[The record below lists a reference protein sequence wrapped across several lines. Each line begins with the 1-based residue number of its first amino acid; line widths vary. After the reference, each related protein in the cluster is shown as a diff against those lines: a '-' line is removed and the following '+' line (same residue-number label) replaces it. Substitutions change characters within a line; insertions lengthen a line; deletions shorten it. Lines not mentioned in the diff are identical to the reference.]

1 MVIGLPLS
9 RELWHVV
16 LNSAFWECRGG
27 GTQRVTGIEHADDPL
42 VSGSL
47 TSHDGL
53 DGTSP
58 DASGD
63 GPDDRELL
71 RRVRAGEDAAFAELF
86 SRHAGVARG
95 FALRYATDAAEADD
109 IAAEAFFRV
118 LQAVRRG
125 SGPEDN
131 VRGYL
136 LTVVRR
142 LAAEWRTRRRDVPV
156 ADEELSRRVD
166 PDSDQAGTRAEAH
179 LIARAFTS
187 LPQRW
192 RRVLWQVE
200 VEGERPAVVAPRFGL
215 SPNATAALARRA
227 REGLRAAYLQAH
239 VPPASGSTA
248 CRAVI
253 EKLGAY
259 TAGLVR
265 GSEAQRI
272 VAHLST
278 CSSCRAVHA
287 ELADVCAGL
296 RRYAGAMPGL
306 VPAAALPKVLPKGL
320 PKALPKTLPR
330 HGLSHGASGLGTKS
344 AALAG
349 KAAAFGV
356 RFKLAVATMSMVAVG
371 GLGVSAGPLLLH
383 MTSQINADQ
392 GTVQQLPV
400 LPNVLTSGAS
410 GVITR
415 PFGPGLPPESTG
427 TAIRGPRGHQAQQ
440 GQAGATT
447 TTTTLSSAAS
457 SSNGASSG
465 GQASTGSTHT
475 GASPQV
481 LGSSSNQQS
490 STTSSATT
498 GRKPFSA
505 SPTTDPTV
513 TQTTDS
519 GMTPQESVWSTSY
532 TTDGTTVWIT
542 RWTEVWQDNQAPAGR

>member
-1 MVIGLPLS
+1 M
-9 RELWHVV
+9 
-16 LNSAFWECRGG
+16 
-27 GTQRVTGIEHADDPL
+27 TGIEHADDSL

-47 TSHDGL
+47 TSADDLEARLGAPIPEVEAGL
-53 DGTSP
+53 AEVAISE
-58 DASGD
+58 A
-63 GPDDRELL
+63 DDRELL

-125 SGPEDN
+125 AGPDDN

-166 PDSDQAGTRAEAH
+166 PDADQAGTRAEAH

-200 VEGERPAVVAPRFGL
+200 VEGERPAVVAPHFGL

-239 VPPASGSTA
+239 VPPATASTA
-248 CRAVI
+248 CQAVVD
-253 EKLGAY
+253 KLGAY

-272 VAHLST
+272 VAHLAG

-296 RRYAGAMPGL
+296 RRYAGSLPGL
-306 VPAAALPKVLPKGL
+306 MPAAV
-320 PKALPKTLPR
+320 
-330 HGLSHGASGLGTKS
+330 HGVGTKS
-344 AALAG
+344 MALAG

-356 RFKLAVATMSMVAVG
+356 RFKLAIATMSMVAVG
-371 GLGVSAGPLLLH
+371 GLGVTAGPLLVHLAG
-383 MTSQINADQ
+383 QINADR

-400 LPNVLTSGAS
+400 LPNIGSTGSS
-410 GVITR
+410 GVAR
-415 PFGPGLPPESTG
+415 HPFGPGLPPESTG
-427 TAIRGPRGHQAQQ
+427 TDIRGPRAHQQHGSSSTTTDPAQQ
-440 GQAGATT
+440 GSSGTDQASSTDSTDTGQSIQEQD
-447 TTTTLSSAAS
+447 SSANQPVKS
-457 SSNGASSG
+457 PDL
-465 GQASTGSTHT
+465 QPDTSTRAPKTIT
-475 GASPQV
+475 
-481 LGSSSNQQS
+481 
-490 STTSSATT
+490 
-498 GRKPFSA
+498 
-505 SPTTDPTV
+505 PTTDPT
-513 TQTTDS
+513 TTDTTDPGANPKTIVS
-519 GMTPQESVWSTSY
+519 STEY

-542 RWTEVWQDNQAPAGR
+542 RWTEVWQGTQGPPGR

>member
-1 MVIGLPLS
+1 
-9 RELWHVV
+9 
-16 LNSAFWECRGG
+16 
-27 GTQRVTGIEHADDPL
+27 VTGIEHAHDSL

-47 TSHDGL
+47 TSHD
-53 DGTSP
+53 DPAPVISEV
-58 DASGD
+58 DAGVALGSVSD
-63 GPDDRELL
+63 ADDRELL
-71 RRVRAGEDAAFAELF
+71 RRVRAGEDSAFAELF
-86 SRHAGVARG
+86 SRHAVLARG
-95 FALRYATDAAEADD
+95 YALRYATDAAEADD

-125 SGPEDN
+125 AGPDDN
-131 VRGYL
+131 VRAYL

-156 ADEELSRRVD
+156 ADEELSRRVH
-166 PDSDQAGTRAEAH
+166 PDADQAGTRAEAH

-200 VEGERPAVVAPRFGL
+200 VEGERPAVVAPHFGL

-239 VPPASGSTA
+239 VPSSTA
-248 CRAVI
+248 SSVCQGVVD
-253 EKLGAY
+253 KLGAY

-272 VAHLST
+272 IAHLSG

-296 RRYAGAMPGL
+296 RRYAGSVPGL
-306 VPAAALPKVLPKGL
+306 MPAAAFG
-320 PKALPKTLPR
+320 
-330 HGLSHGASGLGTKS
+330 HGVRGLGTKS
-344 AALAG
+344 MALAG

-371 GLGVSAGPLLLH
+371 GLGVSAGPLLMRL
-383 MTSQINADQ
+383 TSEINADR

-400 LPNVLTSGAS
+400 LPNGVSTNSSGALR
-410 GVITR
+410 R

-427 TAIRGPRGHQAQQ
+427 TDIMGPRARQQAQRGATLPNSTDASSAQ
-440 GQAGATT
+440 NTQNGQAG
-447 TTTTLSSAAS
+447 LAS
-457 SSNGASSG
+457 STGGA
-465 GQASTGSTHT
+465 THT
-475 GASPQV
+475 GQSVQQLTTTPGTPGNNPAMSPAGTRNAMTV
-481 LGSSSNQQS
+481 
-490 STTSSATT
+490 T
-498 GRKPFSA
+498 
-505 SPTTDPTV
+505 PTTDPT
-513 TQTTDS
+513 TANQAN
-519 GMTPQESVWSTSY
+519 PQETVSSTEY

-542 RWTEVWQDNQAPAGR
+542 RWTEVWQATQGPAGR

>member
-1 MVIGLPLS
+1 M
-9 RELWHVV
+9 
-16 LNSAFWECRGG
+16 
-27 GTQRVTGIEHADDPL
+27 TGIEHADDPL

-47 TSHDGL
+47 TSHDGA
-53 DGTSP
+53 
-58 DASGD
+58 DADPSAD

-71 RRVRAGEDAAFAELF
+71 RRVRAGEDAAFADLF

-166 PDSDQAGTRAEAH
+166 PDADQAGTRAEAH

-239 VPPASGSTA
+239 VPPATGSTA

-253 EKLGAY
+253 DKLGAY

-306 VPAAALPKVLPKGL
+306 IPAAALP
-320 PKALPKTLPR
+320 R
-330 HGLSHGASGLGTKS
+330 HSVPHVSGLGTKS

-356 RFKLAVATMSMVAVG
+356 RFKLAIATMSMVAVG
-371 GLGVSAGPLLLH
+371 GLGVTAGPLFMH
-383 MTSQINADQ
+383 MTNDIDADQ

-400 LPNVLTSGAS
+400 LPNVMTSGAS
-410 GVITR
+410 GTIRHPV
-415 PFGPGLPPESTG
+415 GPGLPPESRG
-427 TAIRGPRGHQAQQ
+427 TAIRGPRGGRQAQQ
-440 GQAGATT
+440 IQAGGSTT
-447 TTTTLSSAAS
+447 
-457 SSNGASSG
+457 SNGASSSA
-465 GQASTGSTHT
+465 ASDSSSGTGSTGQSTTNSAHA
-475 GASPQV
+475 GMSPQ
-481 LGSSSNQQS
+481 LQGGGSTTNQQPADT
-490 STTSSATT
+490 STSATT
-498 GRKPFSA
+498 GRKPLSVT
-505 SPTTDPTV
+505 PTTDQSV
-513 TQTTDS
+513 TQTTNP
-519 GMTPQESVWSTSY
+519 GMTPHETAQETVWSTSY
-532 TTDGTTVWIT
+532 TTNGTTVWIT
-542 RWTEVWQDNQAPAGR
+542 EWKKVWQDNQAPAGR

>member
-1 MVIGLPLS
+1 M
-9 RELWHVV
+9 
-16 LNSAFWECRGG
+16 
-27 GTQRVTGIEHADDPL
+27 TGIEHADDSL

-47 TSHDGL
+47 TRPDGSDATISEV
-53 DGTSP
+53 DG
-58 DASGD
+58 GVD
-63 GPDDRELL
+63 GAVVDDRELL

-125 SGPEDN
+125 AGPDDN

-166 PDSDQAGTRAEAH
+166 PDADQAGTRAEAH

-200 VEGERPAVVAPRFGL
+200 VEGERPAVVAPGFGL

-239 VPPASGSTA
+239 VPPATASTA
-248 CRAVI
+248 CQAVVD
-253 EKLGAY
+253 KLGAY

-272 VAHLST
+272 VAHLAT
-278 CSSCRAVHA
+278 CASCRAVHA

-296 RRYAGAMPGL
+296 RRYAGSLPGL
-306 VPAAALPKVLPKGL
+306 MPAAALG
-320 PKALPKTLPR
+320 
-330 HGLSHGASGLGTKS
+330 HGMRGLGTKTV
-344 AALAG
+344 ALAG
-349 KAAAFGV
+349 KATAFGV
-356 RFKLAVATMSMVAVG
+356 RFKLAIATMSVVTVG
-371 GLGVSAGPLLLH
+371 GLGVTAGPLLLH
-383 MTSQINADQ
+383 MTSQLNADQ
-392 GTVQQLPV
+392 GTVQVLPV
-400 LPNVLTSGAS
+400 LPDGSSTESNGSIRL
-410 GVITR
+410 
-415 PFGPGLPPESTG
+415 PFGPGMAPESTG
-427 TAIRGPRGHQAQQ
+427 TAIKGPRGHQAQH
-440 GQAGATT
+440 GAADSDTT
-447 TTTTLSSAAS
+447 GPS
-457 SSNGASSG
+457 SSTED
-465 GQASTGSTHT
+465 STGDSTGQDDQSSDDPATHT
-475 GASPQV
+475 GDSIQEQA
-481 LGSSSNQQS
+481 
-490 STTSSATT
+490 SSANQPMTQELAPST
-498 GRKPFSA
+498 ATRSA
-505 SPTTDPTV
+505 KTITPTTDPP
-513 TQTTDS
+513 TTSDPPE
-519 GMTPQESVWSTSY
+519 GNPQESVWSTSY

-542 RWTEVWQDNQAPAGR
+542 RWTEVWQDTQGPAGR

>member
-1 MVIGLPLS
+1 
-9 RELWHVV
+9 
-16 LNSAFWECRGG
+16 
-27 GTQRVTGIEHADDPL
+27 VTGIDHADDSL

-47 TSHDGL
+47 TRPD
-53 DGTSP
+53 DP
-58 DASGD
+58 DATISEVGHGVTD
-63 GPDDRELL
+63 SDVDDRELL

-125 SGPEDN
+125 AGPDDN

-166 PDSDQAGTRAEAH
+166 PDADQAGTRAEAH

-239 VPPASGSTA
+239 VPPATGSSA
-248 CRAVI
+248 CRAVV

-272 VAHLST
+272 VAHLAT

-296 RRYAGAMPGL
+296 RRYAGSLPGL
-306 VPAAALPKVLPKGL
+306 MPAAALG
-320 PKALPKTLPR
+320 
-330 HGLSHGASGLGTKS
+330 HGLGHGLGTKS
-344 AALAG
+344 VALAG
-349 KAAAFGV
+349 KAASFGV
-356 RFKLAVATMSMVAVG
+356 RFKLAIATMSVVTVG
-371 GLGVSAGPLLLH
+371 GLGVTTGPLLLH
-383 MTSQINADQ
+383 MSSQINADR
-392 GTVQQLPV
+392 GIVQELPV
-400 LPNVLTSGAS
+400 LPYDSANAEPNGAL
-410 GVITR
+410 R
-415 PFGPGLPPESTG
+415 HPFGPGLPPESTG
-427 TAIRGPRGHQAQQ
+427 TEIMGPRPHQGAQQ
-440 GQAGATT
+440 IVNPPGTV
-447 TTTTLSSAAS
+447 AS
-457 SSNGASSG
+457 SSA
-465 GQASTGSTHT
+465 QDSTGRSGTEAATHT
-475 GASPQV
+475 DQSVQDQPA
-481 LGSSSNQQS
+481 GSSAQQPMS
-490 STTSSATT
+490 QQLSPNTATRSAKSIT
-498 GRKPFSA
+498 
-505 SPTTDPTV
+505 PTTDPT
-513 TQTTDS
+513 TTP
-519 GMTPQESVWSTSY
+519 TTAAQQPQESVWSTEY

-542 RWTEVWQDNQAPAGR
+542 RWTEVWQDTQGPPGR

>member
-1 MVIGLPLS
+1 M
-9 RELWHVV
+9 
-16 LNSAFWECRGG
+16 
-27 GTQRVTGIEHADDPL
+27 TGIEHVHDSL

-47 TSHDGL
+47 TSHD
-53 DGTSP
+53 DSAP
-58 DASGD
+58 SISDADAGVAELSVSD
-63 GPDDRELL
+63 ADDRELL

-86 SRHAGVARG
+86 SRHAVLARG
-95 FALRYATDAAEADD
+95 YALRYATDAAEADD

-125 SGPEDN
+125 AGPDDN

-166 PDSDQAGTRAEAH
+166 PDADQAGTRAEAH

-200 VEGERPAVVAPRFGL
+200 VEGERPAVVAPHFGL

-239 VPPASGSTA
+239 VPPSTA
-248 CRAVI
+248 SSACQGVVG
-253 EKLGAY
+253 KLGAY

-272 VAHLST
+272 VGHLSA

-296 RRYAGAMPGL
+296 RRYAGSVPGL
-306 VPAAALPKVLPKGL
+306 MPAAAFG
-320 PKALPKTLPR
+320 
-330 HGLSHGASGLGTKS
+330 HGVRGLGTKS
-344 AALAG
+344 MALAG

-371 GLGVSAGPLLLH
+371 GLGVSAGPLLMH
-383 MTSQINADQ
+383 FTTQINADR
-392 GTVQQLPV
+392 GTVAQLPV
-400 LPNVLTSGAS
+400 LPDGVSTNSAGAP
-410 GVITR
+410 R
-415 PFGPGLPPESTG
+415 HPFGPGLESTG
-427 TAIRGPRGHQAQQ
+427 TDIMGPRARQQAQH
-440 GQAGATT
+440 GAAPPNSTD
-447 TTTTLSSAAS
+447 S
-457 SSNGASSG
+457 SSTQNTPRGQSGQSS
-465 GQASTGSTHT
+465 STDASTHT
-475 GASPQV
+475 G
-481 LGSSSNQQS
+481 QS
-490 STTSSATT
+490 VQELTTTSNTPDNNPAMSPAGTRNAKT
-498 GRKPFSA
+498 VT
-505 SPTTDPTV
+505 PTTDPT
-513 TQTTDS
+513 TTDP
-519 GMTPQESVWSTSY
+519 TAAANPQETVWSTEY
-532 TTDGTTVWIT
+532 TSNGTTVWIT
-542 RWTEVWQDNQAPAGR
+542 RWTEVWQATQGPAGR

>member
-1 MVIGLPLS
+1 MT
-9 RELWHVV
+9 
-16 LNSAFWECRGG
+16 
-27 GTQRVTGIEHADDPL
+27 GTEQADDSL

-47 TSHDGL
+47 TSPDGL
-53 DGTSP
+53 DALGGATVP
-58 DASGD
+58 EVDGGLAEASVSEA
-63 GPDDRELL
+63 DDRELL
-71 RRVRAGEDAAFAELF
+71 RRVRAGEDSAFAELF

-125 SGPEDN
+125 AGPDDN

-166 PDSDQAGTRAEAH
+166 PDADQAGTRAEAH

-200 VEGERPAVVAPRFGL
+200 VEGERPAVVAPHFGL

-239 VPPASGSTA
+239 VPPAGGSSA
-248 CRAVI
+248 CQAVI
-253 EKLGAY
+253 DKLGAY

-272 VAHLST
+272 VAHLSD

-296 RRYAGAMPGL
+296 RRYAGSLPGL
-306 VPAAALPKVLPKGL
+306 APAAALG
-320 PKALPKTLPR
+320 
-330 HGLSHGASGLGTKS
+330 HGATGVGTKS
-344 AALAG
+344 MALAG

-356 RFKLAVATMSMVAVG
+356 RFKLAIATMSMVAVG

-383 MTSQINADQ
+383 MTSEINADR

-400 LPNVLTSGAS
+400 LPNVMTSSTSGS
-410 GVITR
+410 VKR

-427 TAIRGPRGHQAQQ
+427 TEIMGPRAHQP
-440 GQAGATT
+440 GQPVQHGSSSQA
-447 TTTTLSSAAS
+447 SSAVS
-457 SSNGASSG
+457 SSEQGSAADSS
-465 GQASTGSTHT
+465 QSDQSSSTDATHT
-475 GASPQV
+475 GQSVQEE
-481 LGSSSNQQS
+481 SSSAQDPNM
-490 STTSSATT
+490 SAAMVPVTRNAKT
-498 GRKPFSA
+498 VT
-505 SPTTDPTV
+505 PTTDPT
-513 TQTTDS
+513 TPQTTD
-519 GMTPQESVWSTSY
+519 PQADPETTVWSTEY
-532 TTDGTTVWIT
+532 TSDGTTVWIT
-542 RWTEVWQDNQAPAGR
+542 RWTEVWEDTQGPGGR

>member
-1 MVIGLPLS
+1 MSEV
-9 RELWHVV
+9 E
-16 LNSAFWECRGG
+16 RG
-27 GTQRVTGIEHADDPL
+27 VADSD
-42 VSGSL
+42 V
-47 TSHDGL
+47 
-53 DGTSP
+53 
-58 DASGD
+58 
-63 GPDDRELL
+63 DDRELL

-125 SGPEDN
+125 AGPDDN

-166 PDSDQAGTRAEAH
+166 PDADQAGTRAEAH

-239 VPPASGSTA
+239 VPPATGSSA
-248 CRAVI
+248 CRAVVD
-253 EKLGAY
+253 KLGAY

-272 VAHLST
+272 VAHLAT

-296 RRYAGAMPGL
+296 RRYAGSLPGL
-306 VPAAALPKVLPKGL
+306 MPATALG
-320 PKALPKTLPR
+320 
-330 HGLSHGASGLGTKS
+330 HGLGGKS
-344 AALAG
+344 MALAG
-349 KAAAFGV
+349 KAASFGV
-356 RFKLAVATMSMVAVG
+356 RFKLAIATMSVVTVG
-371 GLGVSAGPLLLH
+371 GLGVTAGPLLLH
-383 MTSQINADQ
+383 T
-392 GTVQQLPV
+392 
-400 LPNVLTSGAS
+400 
-410 GVITR
+410 
-415 PFGPGLPPESTG
+415 
-427 TAIRGPRGHQAQQ
+427 
-440 GQAGATT
+440 
-447 TTTTLSSAAS
+447 
-457 SSNGASSG
+457 
-465 GQASTGSTHT
+465 
-475 GASPQV
+475 
-481 LGSSSNQQS
+481 
-490 STTSSATT
+490 
-498 GRKPFSA
+498 
-505 SPTTDPTV
+505 
-513 TQTTDS
+513 
-519 GMTPQESVWSTSY
+519 
-532 TTDGTTVWIT
+532 
-542 RWTEVWQDNQAPAGR
+542 